1 MTTIKTLAMISALT
15 LTAVAPAFA
24 DIDHPYVAG
33 ASGPIYSEQVLAETG
48 SDAAPSFNVNPRF
61 GTAIL
66 SSPLF
71 DDLSARNGS
80 GN

>member
-1 MTTIKTLAMISALT
+1 MTIVKKLAMISALT

-24 DIDHPYVAG
+24 DSDQLDLAG
-33 ASGPIYSEQVLAETG
+33 TSKPTYSEQVLAQTG
-48 SDAAPSFNVNPRF
+48 SDGAPLFSVNPQF
-61 GTAIL
+61 GTVIL